1 MNIKEGLDGSV
12 SNQKINSTPSTE
24 TPLSI
29 NGTSMCSFSQGVNF
43 REFPTSV
50 KEIFSGGRQ
59 PQDKWYRPLVLV
71 TTAAVSAGTSIA
83 IVSLSNPETPSLIRT
98 LTQTA
103 TELIGRMLSD

>member
-12 SNQKINSTPSTE
+12 SNQKRNSAPSTE

-29 NGTSMCSFSQGVNF
+29 NGTLKLAFSQGVNF

-59 PQDKWYRPLVLV
+59 PQDKWYRPLVLT
-71 TTAAVSAGTSIA
+71 TTAAVGAGTSIA
-83 IVSLSNPETPSLIRT
+83 VVSLSNPQTPSLIKT

-103 TELIGRMLSD
+103 TELIGRMLNG